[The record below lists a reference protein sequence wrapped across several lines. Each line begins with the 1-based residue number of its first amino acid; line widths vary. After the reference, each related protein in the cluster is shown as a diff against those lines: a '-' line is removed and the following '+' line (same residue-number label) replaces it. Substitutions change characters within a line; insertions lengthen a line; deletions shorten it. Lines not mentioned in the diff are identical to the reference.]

1 METDELKASLS
12 RVREASLKVTE
23 GNAASADQSLKE
35 IFRLNNVIGRLA
47 RLHPETLPH
56 LKALQR
62 DVNLITVGVKN
73 GRRKDIDEGL
83 ALTEKAIAGLSK
95 I

>member
-1 METDELKASLS
+1 LDTDELEASLS
-12 RVREASLKVTE
+12 RVRAASLEVVE
-23 GNAASADQSLKE
+23 GDAASQDLSLKE
-35 IFRLNNVIGRLA
+35 IFRLNNVIGKLA
-47 RLHPETLPH
+47 RTHPEKLPH
-56 LKALQR
+56 LKALQG

-83 ALTEKAIAGLSK
+83 ALTEEAIAGLSK